1 MKYAVFKQN
10 SNTLCNYILSVGLK
24 LSTSQPIMREL
35 NKVKVT
41 NWYNLGLELYVED
54 AELETIRQNNPR
66 DQDNCKREMFRKWL
80 SICPQASYR
89 QLAHALVSVGDV
101 SEADRLCKNHG
112 EECRHDIS
120 E

>member
-1 MKYAVFKQN
+1 MLPKISSAWPSGVSLLALTQ
-10 SNTLCNYILSVGLK
+10 LILGPSAW
-24 LSTSQPIMREL
+24 EL

-80 SICPQASYR
+80 STCPQASYR
-89 QLAHALVSVGDV
+89 QLAQALVSVGDV

-112 EECRHDIS
+112 EECMFDIAG
-120 E
+120 

>member
-1 MKYAVFKQN
+1 MWCSNKIQI
-10 SNTLCNYILSVGLK
+10 NTLCNYVLSVAFE

-54 AELETIRQNNPR
+54 AELETIRKNNQR
-66 DQDNCKREMFRKWL
+66 DQDNCKREMFRNWL

-89 QLAHALVSVGDV
+89 QLAQALISVGDV
-101 SEADRLCKNHG
+101 READRLCKNHG
-112 EECRHDIS
+112 EECMLDIIG
-120 E
+120 